1 MFRKMHA
8 AGFALVLVVALGATA
23 VQAETGT
30 VESGRT
36 SVKLSEDFV
45 GALTSLGVTAGVV
58 DPSRVYGGSVTFP
71 VTGGAVDLATAR
83 GEIAHSGGLTLSAG
97 GTEVRLQGFTID
109 TTSAPV
115 LTGLVV
121 VDGGLLGRVPLF
133 DLQLP
138 SGITLPLEPSEGGKL
153 RLKGVGVTLT
163 SVAAGALNQIF
174 GVTAF
179 TPGFNI
185 GTANVKVVFDLDH
198 SCDSD
203 DK

>member
-1 MFRKMHA
+1 VFRKMHSV
-8 AGFALVLVVALGATA
+8 GFTLVLMVALGATA
-23 VQAETGT
+23 VRAETGT
-30 VESGRT
+30 VESGQT
-36 SVKLSEDFV
+36 SVKLSAAFA
-45 GALTSLGVTAGVV
+45 GALASLGVTAGVV
-58 DPSRVYGGSVTFP
+58 DLSRLFGGSVTFP

-97 GTEVRLQGFTID
+97 GTEVRLQSFTID

-121 VDGGLLGRVPLF
+121 VNDGLVGRVPLF

-138 SGITLPLEPSEGGKL
+138 SGITLPLKPSENGKL
-153 RLKGVGVTLT
+153 RLKDVGVTLT

-174 GVTAF
+174 HVKAF
-179 TPGFNI
+179 TSGFNI
-185 GTANVKVVFDLDH
+185 GTANVKVVFDHDR
-198 SCDSD
+198 DSD

>member
-1 MFRKMHA
+1 MLRKMHA
-8 AGFALVLVVALGATA
+8 VGFALVLMVALGATA
-23 VQAETGT
+23 VRAETGT

-36 SVKLSEDFV
+36 SVKLSEEFI

-97 GTEVRLQGFTID
+97 GTEVRLQSFTID
-109 TTSAPV
+109 TTGSAPV

-121 VDGGLLGRVPLF
+121 VNDGLLGRVPLF

-138 SGITLPLEPSEGGKL
+138 SGITLPLKPSENGKL
-153 RLKGVGVTLT
+153 RINDVGVTPT
-163 SVAAGALNQIF
+163 SVAADALNGIF

-185 GTANVKVVFDLDH
+185 GTANVKVVFYRD
-198 SCDSD
+198 CDSD

>member
-8 AGFALVLVVALGATA
+8 VGFALVLLVALGVTA

-36 SVKLSEDFV
+36 LVKLSAEFI
-45 GALTSLGVTAGVV
+45 GALQSLGVTAGVV

-97 GTEVRLQGFTID
+97 GTEVRLQSFTID

-121 VDGGLLGRVPLF
+121 VNDGLLGRVPLF

-138 SGITLPLEPSEGGKL
+138 SGITLPLKPSDNGKL
-153 RLKGVGVTLT
+153 RLKDVGVTL
-163 SVAAGALNQIF
+163 SSAAAGALNQVF
-174 GVTAF
+174 KVTAF
-179 TPGFNI
+179 KGGFNI
-185 GTANVKVVFDLDH
+185 GMANVKVVFDHD
-198 SCDSD
+198 CDSD

>member
-1 MFRKMHA
+1 MLRKMHA
-8 AGFALVLVVALGATA
+8 VGFALVLMVALGATA
-23 VQAETGT
+23 VRAETGT
-30 VESGRT
+30 VESGKT
-36 SVKLSEDFV
+36 SVKLSAEFA
-45 GALTSLGVTAGVV
+45 GALESLGVTAGVI
-58 DPSRVYGGSVTFP
+58 DPSRVHGGSVTFP

-97 GTEVRLQGFTID
+97 GTEVRLQSFTID
-109 TTSAPV
+109 TTGSAPV

-121 VDGGLLGRVPLF
+121 VNDGLLGRVPLF

-138 SGITLPLEPSEGGKL
+138 SGITLPLKPSENGKL
-153 RLKGVGVTLT
+153 RINDVGVTLT
-163 SVAAGALNQIF
+163 SVAADALNGIF

-185 GTANVKVVFDLDH
+185 GTANVKVVFYRD
-198 SCDSD
+198 CDSD